1 MIDKLLV
8 KLNILE
14 MNIEEWIKK
23 QEEIIDSLNKEPD
36 KTSISAPQSKISN
49 EMYNSANQKIG
60 WLRDDKR
67 RKKGVYP
74 NDDTLS
80 NSEAD

>member
-1 MIDKLLV
+1 M
-8 KLNILE
+8 
-14 MNIEEWIKK
+14 EEWVKK
-23 QEEIIDSLNKEPD
+23 QEEVIDSLKKEPE

-49 EMYNSANQKIG
+49 GMYNSTNQKIG
-60 WLRDDKR
+60 WLRDEKKH
-67 RKKGVYP
+67 KKGVYP